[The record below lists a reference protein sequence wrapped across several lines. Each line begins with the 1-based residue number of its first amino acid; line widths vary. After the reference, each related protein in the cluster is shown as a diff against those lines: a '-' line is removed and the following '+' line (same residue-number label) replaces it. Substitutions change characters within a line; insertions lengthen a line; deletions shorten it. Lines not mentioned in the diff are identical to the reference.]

1 MSKSNGYGGMNPP
14 GITGWP
20 VLLGDG
26 SEQIIGARGR
36 VDRENGKVEHTVDIR
51 PHRGWFQWRERPA
64 RPKRQPGDGSRLIAT
79 AMFLLF
85 VLAGG
90 LLGVS
95 YAAQFV
101 MIVRERHGQ
110 ILASN
115 VEALS
120 SDVALMIF
128 SLLALGLARKGLN
141 AIVARWG
148 VILMACLSA
157 SMNLAAATDG
167 DWRSVLTYCGPSILL
182 AFVVD
187 TTVSVIKKHYLGMRS
202 EPSPF
207 MQLARVLV
215 KAGGFLGLIVLY
227 GLRLLLAPIETPKG
241 LRRMVLNATPLPAAP
256 VVIVTWCTISRRRS
270 RGASATRRTGPQRSR
285 AAGVARAAT
294 ARQPSSWPPSR
305 PSTARWPVPARPRQP
320 GLCRACT
327 QVGMDAG
334 WARTV
339 LRKAVLAAYAANHRS
354 RRRAA
359 PGPGGGQVMNT
370 INWHATFELVLVAVF
385 LLARVGGY
393 LWVAIR
399 PQTAAPEQVSASE
412 LAAAFQD
419 APRSRA
425 GHASRALAALVE
437 DLHLP
442 QVAPVSP
449 RPSSGSA
456 VPAPGSALGLHRPGT
471 VASRSADSGRASRA
485 DSVSAPEGQDRASG
499 QDSASLPGAGRQH
512 DGEG

>member
-64 RPKRQPGDGSRLIAT
+64 RPKREAGDGSRLIAT
-79 AMFLLF
+79 ALFLLF

-202 EPSPF
+202 EASPF

-215 KAGGFLGLIVLY
+215 KVGGFLGVIVLY
-227 GLRLLLAPIETPKG
+227 VLRLVLAPVETPKG
-241 LRRMVLNATPLPAAP
+241 LRRMVLNATPLPEAP
-256 VVIVTWCTISRRRS
+256 VVLVTSCT
-270 RGASATRRTGPQRSR
+270 
-285 AAGVARAAT
+285 
-294 ARQPSSWPPSR
+294 
-305 PSTARWPVPARPRQP
+305 
-320 GLCRACT
+320 
-327 QVGMDAG
+327 
-334 WARTV
+334 
-339 LRKAVLAAYAANHRS
+339 H
-354 RRRAA
+354 
-359 PGPGGGQVMNT
+359 
-370 INWHATFELVLVAVF
+370 
-385 LLARVGGY
+385 
-393 LWVAIR
+393 
-399 PQTAAPEQVSASE
+399 
-412 LAAAFQD
+412 
-419 APRSRA
+419 
-425 GHASRALAALVE
+425 
-437 DLHLP
+437 
-442 QVAPVSP
+442 SP
-449 RPSSGSA
+449 RPSGG
-456 VPAPGSALGLHRPGT
+456 P
-471 VASRSADSGRASRA
+471 
-485 DSVSAPEGQDRASG
+485 
-499 QDSASLPGAGRQH
+499 
-512 DGEG
+512 

>member
-51 PHRGWFQWRERPA
+51 PHRGWFQWRDRPA
-64 RPKRQPGDGSRLIAT
+64 RPKREAGDGSRLIGT
-79 AMFLLF
+79 ALFLLF

-202 EPSPF
+202 EASPF

-215 KAGGFLGLIVLY
+215 KVGAFVGVIVLY
-227 GLRLLLAPIETPKG
+227 VLRLVLAPVETPKG

-256 VVIVTWCTISRRRS
+256 VVLVDVVHAQPKAIS
-270 RGASATRRTGPQRSR
+270 
-285 AAGVARAAT
+285 VARAAIEANRT
-294 ARQPSSWPPSR
+294 AAKGKSGPRGPRSDSKATKLVAAVEAKYGALAQFPLDRVS
-305 PSTARWPVPARPRQP
+305 PVCAELAP
-320 GLCRACT
+320 T
-327 QVGMDAG
+327 VGMDAG

-339 LRKAVLAAYAANHRS
+339 LRKAVLAAYAANH
-354 RRRAA
+354 
-359 PGPGGGQVMNT
+359 
-370 INWHATFELVLVAVF
+370 
-385 LLARVGGY
+385 
-393 LWVAIR
+393 
-399 PQTAAPEQVSASE
+399 
-412 LAAAFQD
+412 
-419 APRSRA
+419 
-425 GHASRALAALVE
+425 
-437 DLHLP
+437 
-442 QVAPVSP
+442 
-449 RPSSGSA
+449 A
-456 VPAPGSALGLHRPGT
+456 VPPQGG
-471 VASRSADSGRASRA
+471 DQ
-485 DSVSAPEGQDRASG
+485 GQEEAK
-499 QDSASLPGAGRQH
+499 
-512 DGEG
+512 

>member
-1 MSKSNGYGGMNPP
+1 MGKSNGYDGMNPP

-36 VDRENGKVEHTVDIR
+36 VNRENGNVEHTVDIR
-51 PHRGWFQWRERPA
+51 PHRGRFQWRERPA

-215 KAGGFLGLIVLY
+215 KAGGCLGLVVLY

-241 LRRMVLNATPLPAAP
+241 LRRMVLNATPLPEAP
-256 VVIVTWCTISRRRS
+256 VAITVVPVRPKAIKGPKPKAISGG
-270 RGASATRRTGPQRSR
+270 RGQRGNSKATKLVAAVEAKYGPLATFPLDRVSPVC
-285 AAGVARAAT
+285 AEVA
-294 ARQPSSWPPSR
+294 PE
-305 PSTARWPVPARPRQP
+305 
-320 GLCRACT
+320 
-327 QVGMDAG
+327 VGMDAG

-339 LRKAVLAAYAANHRS
+339 LRKAVL
-354 RRRAA
+354 
-359 PGPGGGQVMNT
+359 
-370 INWHATFELVLVAVF
+370 
-385 LLARVGGY
+385 
-393 LWVAIR
+393 
-399 PQTAAPEQVSASE
+399 
-412 LAAAFQD
+412 
-419 APRSRA
+419 
-425 GHASRALAALVE
+425 
-437 DLHLP
+437 
-442 QVAPVSP
+442 
-449 RPSSGSA
+449 
-456 VPAPGSALGLHRPGT
+456 
-471 VASRSADSGRASRA
+471 
-485 DSVSAPEGQDRASG
+485 
-499 QDSASLPGAGRQH
+499 GAH
-512 DGEG
+512 EAKEEAK